1 MKVLFLFSL
10 ILFLPINLPGAESPV
25 VTLAP
30 VFVTSTRTEIP
41 LELVTT
47 SANVIT
53 ADDLEA
59 LQAKTV
65 LDALRYVPGLDVLQT
80 GSRGTTATVFIRGS
94 ESDHVLVLIDGVEV
108 NSTTVGAFDF
118 AHLTTENVDRIE
130 ILRGAGGTLYGSQAI
145 GGVINIITKRGQGP
159 VEAGSSLEGGNGW
172 THRQVLSLQ
181 GE

>member
-1 MKVLFLFSL
+1 MKVFICLCL
-10 ILFLPINLPGAESPV
+10 ILFLPINVPGAESPV

-47 SANVIT
+47 SATVIT

-65 LDALRYVPGLDVLQT
+65 LDALRYVPGLDVIQS
-80 GSRGTTATVFIRGS
+80 GSRGTNTTVFIRGS

-108 NSTTVGAFDF
+108 NSTTAWC
-118 AHLTTENVDRIE
+118 I
-130 ILRGAGGTLYGSQAI
+130 
-145 GGVINIITKRGQGP
+145 
-159 VEAGSSLEGGNGW
+159 
-172 THRQVLSLQ
+172 
-181 GE
+181 